1 MQHDGSADALP
12 AAACFCTRLVCA
24 RTPQLLAQVSYLK
37 AISSSYQPVHAL
49 QPPTTR
55 LLCHGARHKSTLDI
69 LEGWAAAALR
79 PVATLLQPLQ
89 TVHWSDSH
97 PSGRD
102 LEAAL
107 VAATAATSA
116 ANSARQ
122 QQLQGLPPPKH
133 ANPAI
138 WTPAAAAAAPAGAVP
153 GSRGPVGL
161 HALNRFCWDTATRP
175 HAAEAVELAARAAL
189 PPGTDMTPED
199 VAARKAAAAQA
210 AEAAVAHALLLST
223 LPVWFAP
230 GETGSCSA
238 VLQAAAEL
246 LPMPAY
252 GLSLD
257 VESPELQAVDS
268 LQALAAQCVQQ
279 LLSVQQAGPYVL
291 VGCGV
296 FSCMLAA
303 AMSSVLEHQMQQQQQ
318 AVLVLLDGPPA
329 PPSAYDLA
337 DPVLQGLYAVLRDA
351 GRLPAVAAAAGGCS
365 YVPISFAGLAAE
377 LSARV
382 QAELAAAGEAVVP
395 AAAVAGAMLLAH
407 VAGDRVDALEAAV
420 LQVASGLLDASAVED
435 AAVHRMLAAC
445 RLVRR
450 LCGAYAPEFV
460 YNAPAVLLLTE
471 DAPGQAFLE
480 VARESCGGELSLVP
494 LAGLLHGQVLTGAAE
509 QQTVVV
515 ALVEGL
521 MEMLQQV

>member
-1 MQHDGSADALP
+1 
-12 AAACFCTRLVCA
+12 
-24 RTPQLLAQVSYLK
+24 
-37 AISSSYQPVHAL
+37 
-49 QPPTTR
+49 
-55 LLCHGARHKSTLDI
+55 
-69 LEGWAAAALR
+69 
-79 PVATLLQPLQ
+79 
-89 TVHWSDSH
+89 
-97 PSGRD
+97 
-102 LEAAL
+102 
-107 VAATAATSA
+107 
-116 ANSARQ
+116 
-122 QQLQGLPPPKH
+122 
-133 ANPAI
+133 
-138 WTPAAAAAAPAGAVP
+138 
-153 GSRGPVGL
+153 
-161 HALNRFCWDTATRP
+161 
-175 HAAEAVELAARAAL
+175 
-189 PPGTDMTPED
+189 MTPED

-238 VLQAAAEL
+238 ALQAAAEL

-268 LQALAAQCVQQ
+268 LQALAALCVQQ

-303 AMSSVLEHQMQQQQQ
+303 AMSSVLEHQTQQQQK

-329 PPSAYDLA
+329 PPRSYGLL
-337 DPVLQGLYAVLRDA
+337 DPVAQGLYTVLRDA
-351 GRLPAVAAAAGGCS
+351 GRLPAVAAAAGGGS
-365 YVPISFAGLAAE
+365 YVPVSFAGLAAE

-382 QAELAAAGEAVVP
+382 QAELAAAAGEAAMP
-395 AAAVAGAMLLAH
+395 AAAGAEAMLLAP
-407 VAGDRVDALEAAV
+407 VADNRVDALEATV
-420 LQVASGLLDASAVED
+420 LQLASGLLDAGADAE
-435 AAVHRMLAAC
+435 AAVQRMLAVC

-494 LAGLLHGQVLTGAAE
+494 LTGLVHGQVLTGAAE

>member
-1 MQHDGSADALP
+1 
-12 AAACFCTRLVCA
+12 
-24 RTPQLLAQVSYLK
+24 
-37 AISSSYQPVHAL
+37 
-49 QPPTTR
+49 
-55 LLCHGARHKSTLDI
+55 
-69 LEGWAAAALR
+69 
-79 PVATLLQPLQ
+79 
-89 TVHWSDSH
+89 
-97 PSGRD
+97 
-102 LEAAL
+102 
-107 VAATAATSA
+107 
-116 ANSARQ
+116 
-122 QQLQGLPPPKH
+122 
-133 ANPAI
+133 
-138 WTPAAAAAAPAGAVP
+138 
-153 GSRGPVGL
+153 
-161 HALNRFCWDTATRP
+161 
-175 HAAEAVELAARAAL
+175 
-189 PPGTDMTPED
+189 MTPED

-230 GETGSCSA
+230 GETGSCSGA
-238 VLQAAAEL
+238 LQAAAEL

-257 VESPELQAVDS
+257 VDSPELQAVDS
-268 LQALAAQCVQQ
+268 LQALAALCVQQ

-303 AMSSVLEHQMQQQQQ
+303 AMSSVLEHQTQQQQQ
-318 AVLVLLDGPPA
+318 VVLVLLDGPPA
-329 PPSAYDLA
+329 PPSSYGLL
-337 DPVLQGLYAVLRDA
+337 DPVAQGLYTVLRDA
-351 GRLPAVAAAAGGCS
+351 GRLPAVAAAAGGGS
-365 YVPISFAGLAAE
+365 YVPVSFAGLAAE

-382 QAELAAAGEAVVP
+382 QAELAATAAEEAAVP
-395 AAAVAGAMLLAH
+395 AAAGAEATLLAP
-407 VAGDRVDALEAAV
+407 VADNRVDALEATV
-420 LQVASGLLDASAVED
+420 PQMESGLLDAGAGAE
-435 AAVHRMLAAC
+435 AAVQRMLAVC

-494 LAGLLHGQVLTGAAE
+494 LTGLMHGQVLTGAAE